1 MNLGKIFAYF
11 VGAGDFADLP
21 PVGTFNY
28 KSNGGPGRVT
38 MYTHHKKIGR
48 SKYMPHQGKR
58 ECARRRKQMGV

>member
-1 MNLGKIFAYF
+1 MNISKLIAHVLGSLN
-11 VGAGDFADLP
+11 LP
-21 PVGTFNY
+21 PAGTFDY